1 MIKRCIDLVL
11 ACLGLLLV
19 LPLFPLIGLLI
30 KLDSRGPVLYRCDRI
45 GKDGKLFQMYKFRTM
60 FETPLPVG
68 ASVCPQDDPR
78 VTPFGRLLRRT
89 KINEL
94 PQLLNI
100 FKGEMTFVGPRPE
113 APDLAALYPE
123 YARAIFTVTPG
134 LVGPNQILGRN
145 EEEWYP
151 PDVDPQRYY
160 IEDILPKKL
169 PLDLEYVRH
178 PSLVK
183 DVYYLGLGLKETIC
197 KAISWKLVLQNKS
210 QLYLLGIDAL
220 LSMLSFGL
228 AHLVRFGGIAHEM
241 DLPTFVGLLP
251 VVVLIRLPCFV
262 YFGLYRTLIRY
273 LSSLDIWNVLKA
285 IITSSV
291 LCIVLTFL
299 FAFYT
304 FPRSILLLDGVC
316 LFVLMTAVRL
326 GLRLLH
332 ARQGRVP
339 TAEEQ
344 KRRVLI
350 FGAGDAGALVFRCL
364 RASHEAYEVVG
375 FLDDDPA
382 KRHKTLYGC
391 KVRGNRFNLAALV
404 QLYQVHEVLLALPS
418 APAREIAA
426 IIQACQNVGVPYRFF
441 PLLAEGCE
449 AQRAELFFKTPD
461 VPLTTTTAL
470 SDILTGKRVLIA
482 GTSGALGL
490 ELCRQIL
497 RFAPERL
504 LVLERYEPSL
514 TALVSHLQQTFP
526 TACITPI
533 LCPPAG
539 NADLEE
545 VFTQWGPHVVF
556 QNAMRKYLPFF
567 PFQSASI
574 VRANYLSTFA
584 LAQQAVRHGCTHF
597 VLVSSEEAQK
607 PGNLIADSLR
617 AVEIGLRHFF
627 APAPTHLVIVR
638 LCDVLENRSG
648 IVARLEEQIVHG
660 EPVILPHRHAK
671 HALLSKRAAAHFT
684 LEALGLTESL
694 APREGI
700 FVCRQASTVSL
711 LDVAQRLAMLH
722 GYRLGTDI
730 PLYFLEESSA
740 TSSSEDAYA
749 LGVSTRCVPT
759 SNPSI
764 SLLQESPFISSQ
776 TLTTAVQ
783 ALLNMQESDLAY
795 DGWERPTRTLLAY
808 ATQAS
813 CAA

>member
-1 MIKRCIDLVL
+1 MMKRCMDLIL

-30 KLDSRGPVLYRCDRI
+30 KLDSRGPVLYRCQRI
-45 GKDGKLFQMYKFRTM
+45 GKDGTLFHMYKFRTM
-60 FETPLPVG
+60 FETPVPVG

-100 FKGEMTFVGPRPE
+100 LKGEMAFVGPRPE

-151 PDVDPQRYY
+151 PGVDPQRYY
-160 IEDILPKKL
+160 IEEILPKKL

-183 DVYYLGLGLKETIC
+183 DVQYLALGIKETIC
-197 KAISWKLVLQNKS
+197 KAISWKLVLQNTS
-210 QLYLLGIDAL
+210 QLYLLGTDVL
-220 LSMLSFGL
+220 LSMISFGF
-228 AHLVRFGGIAHEM
+228 AHLVRFGGIAQEM
-241 DLPTFVGLLP
+241 DLTTFMKLLP

-273 LSSLDIWNVLKA
+273 ISYMDILNVLKA
-285 IITSSV
+285 IATSSI

-299 FAFYT
+299 FASYT
-304 FPRSILLLDGVC
+304 FPRSILLIDGFC
-316 LFVLMTAVRL
+316 LFVLMTAARL
-326 GLRLLH
+326 GLRLIRE
-332 ARQGRVP
+332 RQDRSQ

-364 RASHEAYEVVG
+364 RASQEAYEVIG

-391 KVRGNRFNLAALV
+391 KVLGNRFNLEALV

-418 APAREIAA
+418 APARDIAA

-441 PLLAEGCE
+441 PTLSEGRE
-449 AQRAELFFKTPD
+449 TQRAELFFKTPD
-461 VPLTTTTAL
+461 VPLTTTASL

-497 RFAPERL
+497 SFAPECL

-514 TALVSHLQQTFP
+514 TALVAQLQQTFP
-526 TACITPI
+526 TARIAPI

-545 VFTQWGPHVVF
+545 VFTQWSPHVVF

-567 PFQSASI
+567 NFQTASI
-574 VRANYLSTFA
+574 LRANYLTTFA
-584 LAQQAVRHGCTHF
+584 LAQQARRRGCTHF
-597 VLVSSEEAQK
+597 VLISSEEAQK
-607 PGNLIADSLR
+607 RGNLIADSLR

-627 APAPTHLVIVR
+627 APALTRLVIVR
-638 LCDVLENRSG
+638 LCDVLENRRG
-648 IVARLEEQIVHG
+648 IVGRLEEQIVNG
-660 EPVILPHRHAK
+660 EPVILPHRHAT

-684 LEALGLTESL
+684 LDALGLTASL

-700 FVCRQASTVSL
+700 FVCQQASAVSL
-711 LDVAQRLAMLH
+711 LEVAQRLAMLH

-740 TSSSEDAYA
+740 ASSSAEAYA
-749 LGVSTRCVPT
+749 LGISPRCVPT

-764 SLLQESPFISSQ
+764 SLLQELPFMSSQ
-776 TLTTAVQ
+776 ALTTAVQ
-783 ALLNMQESDLAY
+783 ELLHMQESDLAY
-795 DGWERPTRTLLAY
+795 DGWERPTRILLEYAAQAAY
-808 ATQAS
+808 AA
-813 CAA
+813 